1 MSLSSFQF
9 EGFEE
14 DHGGSPW
21 VACGDADSVSERRSE
36 PAASDGAAAAGGG
49 VDDYTGRESAPRTAM
64 ARPVDSATEHMLSS
78 SVPISVPSS
87 ALSGLGPGLL
97 AGSAELDVLSGDDS
111 QLSKSFMVP
120 SSYSRPV
127 PVCYGIAPLP
137 QPTPKQSRKAELLDR
152 LLRAAGGVEEE
163 QLEAL
168 VALAEA
174 QKDERAQRLAEQAV
188 AACQQ
193 RPLED

>member
-1 MSLSSFQF
+1 M
-9 EGFEE
+9 
-14 DHGGSPW
+14 
-21 VACGDADSVSERRSE
+21 ACGDADGVSEGGSAV
-36 PAASDGAAAAGGG
+36 AAEAAVAGGG
-49 VDDYTGRESAPRTAM
+49 GGGDDDDTGRASAPRAAM

-87 ALSGLGPGLL
+87 ALNGLGPPGLL
-97 AGSAELDVLSGDDS
+97 AGSAELDVLGDDS
-111 QLSKSFMVP
+111 ELSKSFMTP
-120 SSYSRPV
+120 SSFSRPV
-127 PVCYGIAPLP
+127 PVCYGIAPPP

-168 VALAEA
+168 VTRAEA
-174 QKDERAQRLAEQAV
+174 QKDERAQRLAEQEV

-193 RPLED
+193 QPFRD